1 MLAAGFWVLCSADV
15 SGHIVLVFAQYTIK
29 EILLS
34 YELRFFSP
42 HGFQVSNVQRS
53 RLNAREIRKRSNIE

>member
-34 YELRFFSP
+34 YELRFFP
-42 HGFQVSNVQRS
+42 
-53 RLNAREIRKRSNIE
+53 LMDYK

>member
-34 YELRFFSP
+34 YKLRFFPLMFKGRGSM
-42 HGFQVSNVQRS
+42 Q
-53 RLNAREIRKRSNIE
+53 EIRKRSNIE